1 MCRKMVHINKMY
13 LIMSQTCYP
22 YHCIGGAYEFVVFHC
37 TLEWIK
43 MVEVEQAR
51 ISVETY
57 RWNGICTCVLRTQV
71 GYHTPP
77 MHKAAI

>member
-1 MCRKMVHINKMY
+1 MY

-22 YHCIGGAYEFVVFHC
+22 YHCIGGAYEFIVFHC

-51 ISVETY
+51 ISVESY
-57 RWNGICTCVLRTQV
+57 HWNDTCACVLCTLVAWSAPLRPCTADT
-71 GYHTPP
+71 YIDIS
-77 MHKAAI
+77 AIV